1 MSYSEHGSVANSHFA
16 QVNPHLAE
24 SILMDVIKFVYRKP
38 IRDLA
43 FHLEHNDLILTVSLD
58 KTVKLVN
65 MAIKYDIFVRCAPC
79 GVALGMPVINVSFS
93 LERTPARS

>member
-1 MSYSEHGSVANSHFA
+1 
-16 QVNPHLAE
+16 
-24 SILMDVIKFVYRKP
+24 MDVIKFVYRKP
-38 IRDLA
+38 IRDMA

-79 GVALGMPVINVSFS
+79 GHGKTMRL
-93 LERTPARS
+93 

>member
-1 MSYSEHGSVANSHFA
+1 
-16 QVNPHLAE
+16 
-24 SILMDVIKFVYRKP
+24 MDVIKFVYRKP

-65 MAIKYDIFVRCAPC
+65 MAIMTYSCDVP
-79 GVALGMPVINVSFS
+79 PVELR
-93 LERTPARS
+93 LECR